1 MRTKL
6 TSTLLTVITVAGIN
20 VATAG
25 DLKATPPK
33 NVNLTAIWQINPKL
47 SDDPREVLSG
57 KRDESRGRTPVPTPR
72 PGGGNKVGPFDVD
85 VGDVFGNGT
94 MSGGVTVGRGSN
106 RGGSGD
112 RPDEDPEPTTMRVP
126 LDSFM
131 ATREQFEIEQ
141 SAEAFTI
148 RTVDETN
155 TCKPGEASKVPLQ
168 SGELVDQ
175 RCGWDGAAFVVEVKS
190 PDGVTRTNRY
200 QAQDGGKRLVMVSDI
215 KGGRGQL
222 RGMHIKRVYDRLY

>member
-1 MRTKL
+1 MKTKL
-6 TSTLLTVITVAGIN
+6 TTTTLLALATVASIEM
-20 VATAG
+20 ATAG
-25 DLKATPPK
+25 DLKTAPPK
-33 NVNLTAIWQINPKL
+33 NVDLTAIWQINPKL

-57 KRDESRGRTPVPTPR
+57 KRDESRSRAPMPSR
-72 PGGGNKVGPFDVD
+72 KGGSTKAGPFDVD

-94 MSGGVTVGRGSN
+94 MSGGVTVGRGS
-106 RGGSGD
+106 RGSD
-112 RPDEDPEPTTMRVP
+112 RPDEDPEPTNMRVP

-131 ATREQFEIEQ
+131 ATREQFEIQQQPET
-141 SAEAFTI
+141 FTI
-148 RTVDETN
+148 RTLDETN
-155 TCKPGEASKVPLQ
+155 TCKPGETSKVPLQ

-200 QAQDGGKRLVMVSDI
+200 QTQDGGKRLVIVSEI

-222 RGMHIKRVYDRLY
+222 RGMHIRRIYDRLY

>member
-1 MRTKL
+1 MKTKL
-6 TSTLLTVITVAGIN
+6 TTTLIAIVAVVGID
-20 VATAG
+20 VAAAG
-25 DLKATPPK
+25 DLKTAPPK
-33 NVNLTAIWQINPKL
+33 DVNLTAIWQINPKL

-57 KRDESRGRTPVPTPR
+57 KRDESRSRTPSSPQRT
-72 PGGGNKVGPFDVD
+72 GGGSKVGPFDVD

-94 MSGGVTVGRGSN
+94 MSGGVRVGRGSQQ
-106 RGGSGD
+106 GGD
-112 RPDEDPEPTTMRVP
+112 RPDDDPEPTNMRVP

-141 SAEAFTI
+141 HPEAFTV

-155 TCKPGEASKVPLQ
+155 TCKPGEPSKVPLQ

-200 QAQDGGKRLVMVSDI
+200 QTQDGGKRLVMVSEI

-222 RGMHIKRVYDRLY
+222 RGMHIRRVYDRLY